1 VGDVHGCLE
10 ELLALMAALGYRAE
24 RQGSDFVVTPPTG
37 RTLAFVGDLV
47 DRGPACPQVLRLAI
61 GMARAGQAFCVPG
74 NRDVEFVKALK
85 GRAVKVTHGMARALQ
100 QLEAEPEEFRAQ
112 VIRFL
117 DWLPGHYVFD
127 EGRLVIAHAG
137 LKEPLH
143 GRSSAAA
150 RAFALRGE
158 ITGKRDAFG
167 LPVRADWAAHYRG
180 KALVVFGH
188 TPVAEPL
195 WVNNTVNIDTGCVY
209 GGHLT
214 ALRYPERET
223 VSVPARAIHY
233 KARKPFPVNAA
244 LGKAAK

>member
-1 VGDVHGCLE
+1 MPRTVPILRGRGLEPGARAARERARKLSLRSARGPFDIVGDVHGCLE

-117 DWLPGHYVFD
+117 DWLPG
-127 EGRLVIAHAG
+127 GLAG
-137 LKEPLH
+137 AD
-143 GRSSAAA
+143 GRSW
-150 RAFALRGE
+150 
-158 ITGKRDAFG
+158 
-167 LPVRADWAAHYRG
+167 LPG
-180 KALVVFGH
+180 
-188 TPVAEPL
+188 
-195 WVNNTVNIDTGCVY
+195 
-209 GGHLT
+209 
-214 ALRYPERET
+214 
-223 VSVPARAIHY
+223 
-233 KARKPFPVNAA
+233 
-244 LGKAAK
+244 